1 MLGFTTR
8 LEQIGVFESQ
18 ASYQEE
24 GAEHGICSVFTGI
37 CDGEVP
43 AGRR

>member
-1 MLGFTTR
+1 MLGVTTR

-18 ASYQEE
+18 ASHQEE
-24 GAEHGICSVFTGI
+24 GAGHEVCSVFTVI